1 MIAGY
6 KQLEFGIS
14 KQKRQVMP
22 GKWITDKQV
31 KIYMNSR
38 QLGHTQQL
46 SSAKAGISERSGRNI
61 ESGKRQSPQVK
72 KRYWRTRPDPL
83 TRVWSSELKP
93 LLEKNPELQPITLLE
108 YLQSKYTGEYE
119 DSVLRTLQRRVK
131 EWRLLNG
138 PELEVMFRQTHKPGE
153 LGLSDF
159 TQLKHTT
166 ITIAG
171 AEFEH
176 LLYHFRLQYSK
187 WSSIKVV
194 IGGESFTAL
203 SEGLQNALQQ
213 LGGAPAQ
220 HRTDSL
226 SAAFKNLS
234 ADEVTDVTERYAA
247 LCQHYQMKP
256 SRNNRGKG
264 HENGGVESAHGH
276 IKRRIEQALL
286 LRGSC
291 DFANVDEYQ
300 EFIDAAVRSHN
311 QRNAKA
317 LSVEKPTLLPLPE
330 VRTMDYTQVQAV
342 VTSSSTIDVRRV
354 TYTVPSQL
362 QSCTLQVR
370 LYDNRLECFC
380 GCKHVI
386 TLQRVHPKGKA
397 LRARNVDY
405 RHVIH
410 SLVKKPQAFRY
421 SQLRDDLLPNDNYK
435 RIWQYADNKMDAKA
449 ACRFITGVLHLAA
462 KHDCESQLAQ
472 MILADMDQGNSLSLS
487 TLQAKFD
494 KHNTPTIVPMVNVVQ
509 HALNQYDELLNPMEV
524 YHG

>member
-1 MIAGY
+1 
-6 KQLEFGIS
+6 
-14 KQKRQVMP
+14 MP

-38 QLGHTQQL
+38 QLGNTQAL
-46 SSAKAGISERSGRNI
+46 SSAKAGFSERTGRAV
-61 ESGKRQSPQVK
+61 EHGKRQSAQK
-72 KRYWRTRPDPL
+72 KHRHWRTRPDPL
-83 TRVWSSELKP
+83 GEVWTSELEP
-93 LLEKNPELQPITLLE
+93 MLAESPELQAITLLE
-108 YLQSKYTGEYE
+108 YLQSKYSNEYG
-119 DSVLRTLQRRVK
+119 DNVLRTIQRRVK
-131 EWRLLNG
+131 EWRIHKG
-138 PELEVMFRQTHKPGE
+138 PAQEVMFLQTHQPGM

-159 TQLKHTT
+159 TQLKQTT

-171 AEFEH
+171 VKFEH

-187 WSSIKVV
+187 WSNIKVV

-203 SEGLQNALQQ
+203 AEGLQNALQQ
-213 LGGAPAQ
+213 LGGAPTE

-234 ADEVTDVTERYAA
+234 ADEANDVTERYNA

-264 HENGGVESAHGH
+264 HENGSVESAHGH

-286 LRGSC
+286 LRGNH
-291 DFANVDEYQ
+291 DFTSVDEYQ
-300 EFIDAAVRSHN
+300 AFIDEVVSSHN

-317 LSVEKPTLLPLPE
+317 LSVEKPTLQPLPD
-330 VRTMDYTQVQAV
+330 VKTMDYTQVQAV

-362 QSCTLQVR
+362 HGQTLQVR

-380 GCKHVI
+380 GCKPVI
-386 TLQRVHPKGKA
+386 TLERVYPNGKT
-397 LRARNVDY
+397 LRARSVDY
-405 RHVIH
+405 RHVVH

-421 SQLRDDLLPNDNYK
+421 SQLRDDLLPSDDYR
-435 RIWQYADNKMDAKA
+435 RIWQYADNTMEAKA

-462 KHDCESQLAQ
+462 THDCEAKLAQ
-472 MILADMDQGNSLSLS
+472 LILMDIAKGRALSLS
-487 TLQAKFD
+487 ALQATFAENKD
-494 KHNTPTIVPMVNVVQ
+494 TRTLPIVNVVQ
-509 HALNQYDELLNPMEV
+509 HALHQYDELLTPMEV
-524 YHG
+524 CHG

>member
-1 MIAGY
+1 MASRGVY
-6 KQLEFGIS
+6 SRLEGTYG
-14 KQKRQVMP
+14 QQNVR
-22 GKWITDKQV
+22 
-31 KIYMNSR
+31 SR
-38 QLGHTQQL
+38 
-46 SSAKAGISERSGRNI
+46 
-61 ESGKRQSPQVK
+61 V
-72 KRYWRTRPDPL
+72 
-83 TRVWSSELKP
+83 
-93 LLEKNPELQPITLLE
+93 
-108 YLQSKYTGEYE
+108 
-119 DSVLRTLQRRVK
+119 
-131 EWRLLNG
+131 
-138 PELEVMFRQTHKPGE
+138 
-153 LGLSDF
+153 
-159 TQLKHTT
+159 
-166 ITIAG
+166 
-171 AEFEH
+171 
-176 LLYHFRLQYSK
+176 
-187 WSSIKVV
+187 KVV

-264 HENGGVESAHGH
+264 HENGGVESAHGY

-286 LRGSC
+286 LRGGC

-300 EFIDAAVRSHN
+300 EFIDAAVTSHN

-317 LSVEKPTLLPLPE
+317 LSVEKPTLLPLAE
-330 VRTMDYTQVQAV
+330 VRTMGYTQVQAV

-494 KHNTPTIVPMVNVVQ
+494 KKNTPTIVPMVNVVQ